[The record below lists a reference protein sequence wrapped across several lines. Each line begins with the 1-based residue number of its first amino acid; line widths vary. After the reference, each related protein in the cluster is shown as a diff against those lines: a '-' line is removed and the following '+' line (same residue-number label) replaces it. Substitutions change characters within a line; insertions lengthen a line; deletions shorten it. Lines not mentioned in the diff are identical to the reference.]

1 MRTPTALKTFAVEH
15 FGSHDRAVLLLGMYA
30 MLALVAL
37 GIGVLA
43 RRETALGVAAI
54 AAFSLF
60 GAFVAITRSDGRV
73 TDVAPAVVG
82 GLAGVAALLW
92 LVRASAPPPRVVG
105 AAGVNGGVGVNG
117 INGVAPIRSARGGSR
132 RRTR

>member
-1 MRTPTALKTFAVEH
+1 
-15 FGSHDRAVLLLGMYA
+15 MYA

-43 RRETALGVAAI
+43 RRETVLGVAAI

-60 GAFVAITRSDGRV
+60 GAFVAITRSDGRM

-105 AAGVNGGVGVNG
+105 GVGGAGVNGV
-117 INGVAPIRSARGGSR
+117 NGVAPIRSARGGSR

>member
-1 MRTPTALKTFAVEH
+1 M
-15 FGSHDRAVLLLGMYA
+15 
-30 MLALVAL
+30 VAL

-60 GAFVAITRSDGRV
+60 GAFVAITRPDGRV

-92 LVRASAPPPRVVG
+92 LVRASAPPPRAVGGVGVVG
-105 AAGVNGGVGVNG
+105 GAGVNGV
-117 INGVAPIRSARGGSR
+117 NGVAPLRSARGGSR